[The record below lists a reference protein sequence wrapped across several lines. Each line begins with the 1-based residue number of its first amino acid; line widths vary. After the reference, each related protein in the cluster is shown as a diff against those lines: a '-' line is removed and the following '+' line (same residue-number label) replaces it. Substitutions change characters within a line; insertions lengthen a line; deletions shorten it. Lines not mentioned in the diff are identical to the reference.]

1 MSVCCFYIIFLNKV
15 LAIQTIVWY
24 NIVVIKKIKE
34 EFYIEENEV
43 TRLESEL
50 QKALNDAEA
59 SRTLADEIY
68 SKHSGTTE

>member
-34 EFYIEENEV
+34 EFYIEENEEV
-43 TRLESEL
+43 CYWVFSCVVGVR
-50 QKALNDAEA
+50 
-59 SRTLADEIY
+59 
-68 SKHSGTTE
+68 